1 MSEDLNK
8 ITNDDSQERQDTNK
22 VKLEVLT
29 SFAKTLLVEI
39 MELEEGKLYFP
50 DEFQNIVRK
59 HYLRKKA
66 DELNITMTAVIK
78 LCIGKFIDNIDNE
91 EDLLK

>member
-1 MSEDLNK
+1 MSK
-8 ITNDDSQERQDTNK
+8 IQDY
-22 VKLEVLT
+22 KLCMLRLT
-29 SFAKTLLVEI
+29 TGMHQKI
-39 MELEEGKLYFP
+39 
-50 DEFQNIVRK
+50 
-59 HYLRKKA
+59 RKKA

>member
-8 ITNDDSQERQDTNK
+8 ITNDDSQERQETNK

-59 HYLRKKA
+59 HYLKTKKQIINYLCCDLQQVCTRK
-66 DELNITMTAVIK
+66 
-78 LCIGKFIDNIDNE
+78 
-91 EDLLK
+91 